1 MRKVVIILSF
11 VVILIGLY
19 SYFSN
24 GEYYIPKPKALI
36 KINLPDNN
44 SELYSDNKL
53 SFRYSKSANIT
64 TKQNAYSV
72 NFNDYKSRIY
82 FNIND
87 LTDLDLEIYK
97 FENSI
102 SVHEKKG
109 AYINANIVEDTSESI
124 YGLLCYL
131 EGNNIA
137 TSSQFFITDSIRY
150 FVRGGLEFNSAIIP
164 EIEVQNVIMKQEVFK
179 LIQSL
184 KWQDK

>member
-1 MRKVVIILSF
+1 MRKVVFILSL
-11 VVILIGLY
+11 ILIGLY
-19 SYFSN
+19 SYFIN

-87 LTDLDLEIYK
+87 LIDL
-97 FENSI
+97 
-102 SVHEKKG
+102 
-109 AYINANIVEDTSESI
+109 
-124 YGLLCYL
+124 GL
-131 EGNNIA
+131 
-137 TSSQFFITDSIRY
+137 F
-150 FVRGGLEFNSAIIP
+150 
-164 EIEVQNVIMKQEVFK
+164 
-179 LIQSL
+179 
-184 KWQDK
+184 